1 MDLPDLRLRS
11 FSAALTVP
19 GTHFSRYWPELR
31 ASIEDAAR
39 EQLANDLRDAG
50 EPVSPLLLVHWFR
63 VTRPASGAATKLE
76 LIGDDTVVA
85 ADDELICE
93 ATASVVWPANITSA

>member
-50 EPVSPLLLVHWFR
+50 EPVSPLLLVRWFR
-63 VTRPASGAATKLE
+63 
-76 LIGDDTVVA
+76 VVA

-93 ATASVVWPANITSA
+93 ATASVVWPANITSAWRGLPSRS